1 MTTDPA
7 RRTELIERILDGAAT
22 PAEWDAMYTL
32 ADADPAIWQ
41 EIVEL
46 QRDQAALAR
55 LSAAAGDRA
64 AMVSAPARSTAE
76 LARLNAAVPTVHM
89 NAGEMSPLRR
99 MPSWAGWAVAAVLF
113 VVLATIMQT
122 AQPNTPGAAGG
133 SGINTAGINPA
144 GIVPVSSA
152 QEALDAY
159 INLGRQE
166 ERVIEELPRRVL
178 IETRPLPA
186 GEGFEV
192 IYIRQLVERAKVPE
206 LFKVDAPQGDGAQP
220 NLVRFAPTQPGRM

>member
-1 MTTDPA
+1 MV
-7 RRTELIERILDGAAT
+7 
-22 PAEWDAMYTL
+22 DA
-32 ADADPAIWQ
+32 
-41 EIVEL
+41 
-46 QRDQAALAR
+46 
-55 LSAAAGDRA
+55 
-64 AMVSAPARSTAE
+64 
-76 LARLNAAVPTVHM
+76 H
-89 NAGEMSPLRR
+89 AGEASTLRR
-99 MPSWAGWAVAAVLF
+99 MPAWAGWAVAAVLF

-122 AQPNTPGAAGG
+122 AQPITPGAGGG
-133 SGINTAGINPA
+133 SGINPAGINTA

-178 IETRPLPA
+178 IETRPLPT

-192 IYIRQLVERAKVPE
+192 IYIRQLVERARVPE
-206 LFKVDAPQGDGAQP
+206 LYKVDAPAAEGAQP

>member
-1 MTTDPA
+1 MTTELS
-7 RRTELIERILDGAAT
+7 RRTELIERILDGSAT
-22 PAEWDAMYTL
+22 PAEWDAMYAL

-55 LSAAAGDRA
+55 LSGAAGDRA
-64 AMVSAPARSTAE
+64 AMVPTPERSTAE
-76 LARLNAAVPTVHM
+76 LARHNAAAPMVDAH
-89 NAGEMSPLRR
+89 AGEASTLRR
-99 MPSWAGWAVAAVLF
+99 MPAWAGWAVAAVLF

-122 AQPNTPGAAGG
+122 AQPITPGAGG

-159 INLGRQE
+159 IDLGRQE